1 MKTLTNYINES
12 RELKYRVQF
21 INSLDE
27 EGLPISGTIL
37 IDSKDQ
43 DEFEEYLKN
52 EQDNVFAHASGGRVE
67 Y

>member
-12 RELKYRVQF
+12 REIKYRVQF

-27 EGLPISGTIL
+27 EGLPINGTIL

-52 EQDNVFAHASGGRVE
+52 EQDNVFAHAEGGSVE